1 MSWNLVPSIT
11 PLNLKRKEVEYSTI
25 PFFQKSKEPWHIVI
39 MGFNI
44 LLALKRFRN
53 GYCVI
58 FLAEERYRANIFL
71 SFNFF
76 THDKLKLYIVLYKSC
91 YLSPNFSPALV
102 CKFLVFSGLPNS
114 LFNFMLSVVTC
125 YRLKPELLSLRPYGN
140 RDFETVSCSQHG
152 VFILLR

>member
-1 MSWNLVPSIT
+1 MDIAS
-11 PLNLKRKEVEYSTI
+11 
-25 PFFQKSKEPWHIVI
+25 FF
-39 MGFNI
+39 
-44 LLALKRFRN
+44 
-53 GYCVI
+53 

-76 THDKLKLYIVLYKSC
+76 THDKLKLCIVLYKSC

-125 YRLKPELLSLRPYGN
+125 YRLKPELLSLRPY
-140 RDFETVSCSQHG
+140 ETLKQLAVVNTAFLSCYG
-152 VFILLR
+152 KCVRVLFFYFKIILKRKHFFYLA